1 MRKLPAHPGAP
12 AGRLGLAEAPPPEIE
27 ICESIRNRL
36 GLPVPEVAK
45 LLGISSA
52 AVRNMIARGDL
63 PGRKI
68 GGGAERVTYIV
79 PTKALLRWLEGGVG
93 SQGEDAA

>member
-1 MRKLPAHPGAP
+1 MRKLPARPGIPGA
-12 AGRLGLAEAPPPEIE
+12 RLALAEDPIPSIGS
-27 ICESIRNRL
+27 CEAIRNRL
-36 GLPVPEVAK
+36 ALPVPEVAK

-68 GGGAERVTYIV
+68 GGGADRITYIV
-79 PTKALLRWLEGGVG
+79 PTHALLVWLEGTGR
-93 SQGEDAA
+93 SQPEDAA